1 MEVEDKTGAEKL
13 AKDTKATPYMY
24 VVTAQ
29 CPTATNVAIT
39 SNFTGTNDLNLI
51 LAKNSKIEIHVIS
64 PEGLRHYM
72 DLSINGCVTCMQ
84 SFRPK
89 GEEQDVV
96 FVLTHRY
103 HVFIIQYNPDTKE
116 LITRTY
122 GDIEDS
128 TGKPTDIGAIGI
140 VDPECKLIGL
150 RLYEGLLKIVPLD
163 TVKQKDAKELKSFNI
178 RIEELSIIDIKF
190 LEGCKVP
197 TIVYIYQTQKGTRHV
212 KTFEISLSNKEFTK
226 GPWKLTNVEANANL
240 IIPVKGPLYGAIII
254 GLATVSYCKADTFIS
269 HAPGVLR
276 DSIIT
281 CYCTI
286 DSKRYLCADEKGLL
300 FILTLVT
307 DQANIVTDIQMLHLG
322 ETTTASCLAYLDNSV
337 VYVGSAQGDS
347 QLIHINPG
355 RNSNEDLHLTVL
367 ESYANLGSIVDM
379 CIVDSDKQPQLVTCS
394 GSHKEGSLRVV
405 RCGIGI
411 QELASIDIPGI
422 KGIWPIKIHCEDTNL
437 DNALIITF
445 MGYTRILHFD
455 GEEVEEVETKD
466 FITDQQTLHSGMT
479 SGDNIIQICSSCIK
493 LFDSLTLKTIS
504 EWKPAPGEKID
515 HVGCN
520 KTQCVVSD
528 GNKVTY
534 LSIENGNIK
543 QISRVELAYDVACI
557 DITPLGHNNKISKY
571 CAVGCWVDGSIR
583 LCSIPDFQPL
593 QCHELGGEIVVKS
606 ILMCPFEDSSY
617 LMATLGDGSLFY
629 CDIDPD
635 TGKLSKKKKIALGI
649 HSTTLQLFHAFDAY
663 HVFASS
669 DRPTVIYSNSN
680 KLVFSTVNM
689 QDINH
694 MCPLNTSAYPDSLA
708 LASSSGF
715 TVGSVAAIQK
725 LHIQSIP
732 LGESP
737 KRIVHQEKTSTYGV
751 ITMRSNIVTAPSV
764 STLCQ
769 SISDSADL
777 GNGMDSDSRIKK
789 DAAGDSEVHNL
800 LIMDKKTY
808 EVLHVHRFAPTEWAL
823 SLFSYHCNDKEYFV
837 VGTAFVN
844 EEDSEPK
851 DGRLIVF
858 RWDGTSLD
866 QVASHDEKGA
876 VNCVTEVCGK
886 ILAGINNK
894 VTVYEF
900 KEEDGLKVECKY
912 HNTLMAVYL
921 RSRGQFILVGD
932 LLRSMALLV
941 YKQLEGRLEDIAKD
955 YKANWMTQVE
965 ILDDDTFLGAEHFN
979 NLFVCTKEGG
989 LEDEDR
995 RLLKLA
1001 GQFHLGEN
1009 VNVFREGSLVLKNP
1023 SGAPPL
1029 VHKTI
1034 LYGGCSGS
1042 IGLIGCIEKPLF
1054 DLLLTLQEAL
1064 ARSVTS
1070 IGCISH
1076 NVWRSFH
1083 NDRQK
1088 EPSSG
1093 FIDGDLIER
1102 FLDLPRPEMSKLC
1115 TDLFYDFDGTGM
1127 KREGTVDDLVKL
1139 IEDLARI
1146 H

>member
-1 MEVEDKTGAEKL
+1 MEGEEKI
-13 AKDTKATPYMY
+13 ADPEKDLKATPYIY
-24 VVTAQ
+24 VVSAQ
-29 CPTATNVAIT
+29 KPTATNVAIT
-39 SNFTGTNDLNLI
+39 SNFTGAEDLNLI
-51 LAKNSKIEIHVIS
+51 LAKNSKIEIHMVT

-72 DLSINGCVTCMQ
+72 DLNINGCVTCMQ

-89 GEEQDVV
+89 GEDLDVV
-96 FVLTHRY
+96 FVLTRRY
-103 HVFIIQYNPDTKE
+103 HVFIIQYKPATKE
-116 LITRTY
+116 LVTRTY

-163 TVKQKDAKELKSFNI
+163 SVKQKEAKELKSFNI
-178 RIEELSIIDIKF
+178 RIEELNIIDIKF

-240 IIPVKGPLYGAIII
+240 IIPVKGPLFGAIII

-269 HAPGVLR
+269 HAPEVLR
-276 DSIIT
+276 DSVIQS
-281 CYCTI
+281 YCVI
-286 DSKRYLCADEKGLL
+286 DSKRYLCADDKGLL

-307 DQANIVTDIQMLHLG
+307 DSTNNVTDLHMIQLG
-322 ETTTASCLAYLDNSV
+322 ETTIASCLAYLDNSV
-337 VYVGSAQGDS
+337 VYIGSAQGDS
-347 QLIHINPG
+347 QLLQINPG
-355 RNSNEDLHLTVL
+355 RSSSEDMHLSVL
-367 ESYANLGSIVDM
+367 ESYANLGSILDM

-394 GSHKEGSLRVV
+394 GYGKEGSLRVV

-422 KGIWPIKIHCEDTNL
+422 KGIWPIRIRSEDKF

-455 GEEVEEVETKD
+455 GEEVEEIETKD
-466 FITDQQTLHSGMT
+466 LTSDQQTLYSGMA
-479 SGDNIIQICSSCIK
+479 SGDNFIQICSTCIK
-493 LFDSLTLKTIS
+493 LFDSHTLNTIS
-504 EWKPAPGEKID
+504 QWVPASGERID

-520 KTQCVVSD
+520 KTQCVVSN
-528 GNKVTY
+528 GNKITY
-534 LSIENGNIK
+534 LSIDNGHIN
-543 QISRVELAYDVACI
+543 QIAQVEVDYDIACV
-557 DITPLGHNNKISKY
+557 DITPLDKDSDTSKY
-571 CAVGCWVDGSIR
+571 CAVGCWVDGSLRIY
-583 LCSIPDFQPL
+583 SIPDFEKL
-593 QCHELGGEIVVKS
+593 QTHELGGEIVVKS
-606 ILMCPFEDSSY
+606 ILMCPFEDSTY

-629 CDIDPD
+629 CDIDPQ

-649 HSTTLQLFHAFDAY
+649 HSTTLQLFHAFDAN

-694 MCPLNTSAYPDSLA
+694 MCPINTSAYPDALA

-725 LHIQSIP
+725 LHIQTVP

-737 KRIVHQEKTSTYGV
+737 KRIAHQESTSTYGV
-751 ITMRSNIVTAPSV
+751 ITQRNDNLTAPSV

-769 SISDSADL
+769 NITDSTDI
-777 GNGMDSDSRIKK
+777 GNGMESDSKFKR
-789 DAAGDSEVHNL
+789 DTGGSSEVHNL

-808 EVLHVHRFAPTEWAL
+808 EVLHCHRFAPTEWAVCI
-823 SLFSYHCNDKEYFV
+823 FSYNCNERDYFV

-844 EEDSEPK
+844 EEDPEAK
-851 DGRLIVF
+851 DGRLLVF
-858 RWDGTSLD
+858 RWDGTTLN
-866 QVASHDEKGA
+866 QVACQDVKGA

-894 VTVYEF
+894 VSVFEF
-900 KEEDGLKVECKY
+900 KEEEGLKVECKY
-912 HNTLMAVYL
+912 HNTLMATFL

-932 LLRSMALLV
+932 LLRSMALLT
-941 YKQLEGRLEDIAKD
+941 YKQMEGRLEDIAKD

-965 ILDDDTFLGAEHFN
+965 ILDDDTFLGSEHFN

-989 LEDEDR
+989 IEEEDR

-1009 VNVFREGSLVLKNP
+1009 VNVLREGSLVLKSP

-1034 LYGGCSGS
+1034 LYGSATGA

-1054 DLLLTLQEAL
+1054 DLLLTLQDAL

-1070 IGCISH
+1070 IGCIPH

-1088 EPSSG
+1088 EPASG

-1102 FLDLPRPEMSKLC
+1102 FLDLPKAEMSKIC
-1115 TDLFYDFDGTGM
+1115 VDLFYDFDGTSM
-1127 KREGTVDDLVKL
+1127 KREGTVDDIVKL